1 MARKQNLWTK
11 KHLTAYFELISME
24 IDSVDDYDEQD
35 EYINRLIE
43 YIDKFRLINKGSKR
57 TATLKKLRLKEES
70 CRCKLCTNC
79 IDEEEWYGRTGGNKS
94 PGECK
99 RRLQPKYL
107 YYSSPYDS

>member
-11 KHLTAYFELISME
+11 EHLTAYFQLISME

-43 YIDKFRLINKGSKR
+43 YIDKFRLINKGAKR

-79 IDEEEWYGRTGGNKS
+79 IKTLRKV
-94 PGECK
+94 K
-99 RRLQPKYL
+99 KVKV
-107 YYSSPYDS
+107 SSENPLPMSSQA